1 MYFFF
6 HIIDFYIKEKEGE
19 LFPKDEN
26 EKLMYKLVDH
36 VETWR
41 AMEKCVELGLVR
53 SIGLSNFNSQQI
65 QRILDNCKIKPV
77 VNQVY

>member
-1 MYFFF
+1 MHF
-6 HIIDFYIKEKEGE
+6 KEKEGE

-26 EKLMYKLVDH
+26 DKLLYNVVDH
-36 VETWR
+36 LETWR

-53 SIGLSNFNSQQI
+53 SIGLSNFNSEQV

-77 VNQVY
+77 VNQVHFNLNFFKY

>member
-1 MYFFF
+1 
-6 HIIDFYIKEKEGE
+6 
-19 LFPKDEN
+19 
-26 EKLMYKLVDH
+26 MYKLVDH

-65 QRILDNCKIKPV
+65 QRILDNYKIKPV